1 MTDLD
6 TAITT
11 HNALVRLTDT
21 QMIEIGPRSNYEI
34 ERIRL
39 QAYRWAKRSGR
50 TVTTSTERDASN
62 PYMSVLRVRL
72 VGSDAA

>member
-1 MTDLD
+1 MSFDI
-6 TAITT
+6 AITADAAVANLNDAT
-11 HNALVRLTDT
+11 
-21 QMIEIGPRSNYEI
+21 MIEIGPRSNYEI

-39 QAYRWAKRSGR
+39 QAYAWAKRTGR
-50 TVTTSTERDASN
+50 TVTTSTERDARN